1 MKTKFKLSCLFL
13 AALMLFSLTACG
25 KDNPEPSSTSEGT
38 EQTKPPV
45 EAGSGTTIHTNLWD
59 LTYDEA
65 DGWVYEEDDLHDDET
80 SSKIILTLPKEGEDG
95 SIVDAEIRVSV
106 EDPYTF
112 RDYLTSYGF
121 DEYEYAVDQA
131 YDLTPV
137 GGIDCLKAEGNYWGS
152 PCLRYMNRVEGAG
165 ATVFMEIIG
174 EYEDER
180 VDKLLSGL
188 TIHLEDTGNE
198 DGPWYW
204 EGEPFSAQPRSV
216 MVGTHTLS
224 SQWLPITDCI
234 ITKETFDHAAAVT
247 GDQAYL
253 LVDGEL
259 KRFDYDGASLNFA
272 EDIVL
277 DAEYEDIS
285 ADTTGTLWLANF
297 MEPLISWKDGAQTES
312 YEGPDH
318 VTMHPSGTWG
328 VSWFSGP
335 ECEKITL
342 SGGALKTEPMVFQ
355 EVDILSHLLIDDSH
369 IYVCGSAV
377 DGSGHK
383 VFVYDSNGALQMT
396 LADSDGSGLGSIT
409 FITQTANGYLALDG
423 NMREVVLWTKDG
435 AYLGEA
441 DDGDLF
447 GTDYPWFCGGAKL
460 ADGSILA
467 IMTEDRADES
477 AMELVAFKLSGF

>member
-1 MKTKFKLSCLFL
+1 M
-13 AALMLFSLTACG
+13 
-25 KDNPEPSSTSEGT
+25 
-38 EQTKPPV
+38 
-45 EAGSGTTIHTNLWD
+45 
-59 LTYDEA
+59 
-65 DGWVYEEDDLHDDET
+65 
-80 SSKIILTLPKEGEDG
+80 
-95 SIVDAEIRVSV
+95 
-106 EDPYTF
+106 
-112 RDYLTSYGF
+112 
-121 DEYEYAVDQA
+121 
-131 YDLTPV
+131 
-137 GGIDCLKAEGNYWGS
+137 
-152 PCLRYMNRVEGAG
+152 
-165 ATVFMEIIG
+165 
-174 EYEDER
+174 
-180 VDKLLSGL
+180 
-188 TIHLEDTGNE
+188 
-198 DGPWYW
+198 
-204 EGEPFSAQPRSV
+204 
-216 MVGTHTLS
+216 
-224 SQWLPITDCI
+224 
-234 ITKETFDHAAAVT
+234 
-247 GDQAYL
+247 
-253 LVDGEL
+253 

-297 MEPLISWKDGAQTES
+297 MEPLISWKDGAQTAS

>member
-1 MKTKFKLSCLFL
+1 MKNKLKISFLLL
-13 AALMLFSLTACG
+13 AALLSFSLTGCG
-25 KDNPEPSSTSEGT
+25 KDSTEPSQTPEET
-38 EQTKPPV
+38 EQTTPPAETV
-45 EAGSGTTIHTNLWD
+45 AGTTINAALWD
-59 LTYDEA
+59 LTYDET
-65 DGWVYEEDDLHDDET
+65 DGWIYEEDDFYDDET
-80 SSKIILTLPKEGEDG
+80 SSKIILSIPKEGEDE
-95 SIVDAEIRVSV
+95 SIVNAEIRVSI
-106 EDPYTF
+106 ETPYSF

-121 DEYEYAVDQA
+121 DEYEYAVNQA
-131 YDLTPV
+131 YDLTEV
-137 GGIDCLKAEGNYWGS
+137 GGIDCLKQEGNYWGS

-259 KRFDYDGASLNFA
+259 KRYDYDGTSLTFA

-297 MEPLISWKDGAQTES
+297 MEPLISWKDGAQTAS

-342 SGGALKTEPMVFQ
+342 SGGALKTEPIVFQ

-396 LADSDGSGLGSIT
+396 LADSDGGGLGSIT